1 MADQAKRRGFTLALV
16 AAAALLG
23 GCAGMGAGMGSAKE
37 RVVIQVSDGDPK
49 VWNLALNVVD
59 NVRTNYAKRNID
71 AQVQIVAFGPGIQ
84 MLKDDAV
91 VASRVRDAMKKGDAQ
106 MVACENS
113 MQRFKLSRNV
123 MLDNVTY
130 VDAGVI
136 HIIERQRQGWAVI
149 RP

>member
-1 MADQAKRRGFTLALV
+1 MGQATRRSILLGIC

-23 GCAGMGAGMGSAKE
+23 GCAGMQLGQKTE

-49 VWNLALNVVD
+49 VWNLALNVVG
-59 NVRTNYAKRNID
+59 NVKATYAKQGVKPEIE
-71 AQVQIVAFGPGIQ
+71 VVAFGPGIQ

-91 VASRVRDAMKKGDAQ
+91 VATRMREAMQGGTQ

-113 MQRFKLSRNV
+113 MERFKLKREV
-123 MLDNVTY
+123 MLDKVSY
-130 VDAGVI
+130 VDAGVV
-136 HIIERQRQGWAVI
+136 HIIERQHQGWSVI

>member
-1 MADQAKRRGFTLALV
+1 MSMTFRALTATVLAS
-16 AAAALLG
+16 AALLG

-59 NVRTNYAKRNID
+59 NVKSSYAKRKVD
-71 AQVQIVAFGPGIQ
+71 AEIQVVAFGPGIQ

-91 VASRVRDAMKKGDAQ
+91 VATRMRDAMKGRTQ

-113 MQRFKLSRNV
+113 MGRFKLTRNV

-130 VDAGVI
+130 VEAGVV
-136 HIIERQRQGWAVI
+136 HIIEKQHEGWSVI

>member
-1 MADQAKRRGFTLALV
+1 MTIQSTRRGFMLVTL

-23 GCAGMGAGMGSAKE
+23 GCAGMELGQKRE

-49 VWNLALNVVD
+49 VWNLALNVVG
-59 NVRTNYAKRNID
+59 NVKATYAKQGVKPEIE
-71 AQVQIVAFGPGIQ
+71 VVAFGPGIQ

-91 VASRVRDAMKKGDAQ
+91 VATRMREAMQGGTQ

-113 MQRFKLSRNV
+113 MERFKLKREV
-123 MLDNVTY
+123 MLDKVSY
-130 VDAGVI
+130 VDAGVV
-136 HIIERQRQGWAVI
+136 HIIERQHQGWSVI

>member
-1 MADQAKRRGFTLALV
+1 MSMTFRALTATVLAS
-16 AAAALLG
+16 AALLG

-59 NVRTNYAKRNID
+59 NVKSSYAKRKVD
-71 AQVQIVAFGPGIQ
+71 AEIQVVAFGPGIQ

-91 VASRVRDAMKKGDAQ
+91 VATRMREAMKGGTQ

-113 MQRFKLSRNV
+113 MGRFKLTRNV

-130 VDAGVI
+130 VEAGVV
-136 HIIERQRQGWAVI
+136 HIIEKQHEGWSVI

>member
-1 MADQAKRRGFTLALV
+1 MSMTFRALTATVLAS
-16 AAAALLG
+16 AALLG

-59 NVRTNYAKRNID
+59 NVKSSYAKRKVD
-71 AQVQIVAFGPGIQ
+71 AEIQVVAFGPGIQ

-91 VASRVRDAMKKGDAQ
+91 VATRMRDAMKGGTQ

-113 MQRFKLSRNV
+113 MGRFKLTRNV

-130 VDAGVI
+130 VEAGVV
-136 HIIERQRQGWAVI
+136 HIIEKQHEGWSVI

>member
-1 MADQAKRRGFTLALV
+1 MVNKATRRGFMLGTL

-23 GCAGMGAGMGSAKE
+23 GCAGMGLGPAKE

-49 VWNLALNVVD
+49 IWNQAINVVN
-59 NVRTNYAKRNID
+59 NVKSAYVKRGADVEISL
-71 AQVQIVAFGPGIQ
+71 VAFGAGIQ

-91 VASRVRDAMKKGDAQ
+91 VANRVRDTMKSGAQ

-113 MQRFKLSRNV
+113 MNRFKLTKTAMV
-123 MLDNVTY
+123 ENVTY
-130 VDAGVI
+130 AEAGVLY
-136 HIIERQRQGWAVI
+136 IIEQHRAGSTVI

>member
-1 MADQAKRRGFTLALV
+1 MAMTFRALTAAVLAG
-16 AAAALLG
+16 AALLG
-23 GCAGMGAGMGSAKE
+23 GCAGMGAGMGSSKE
-37 RVVIQVSDGDPK
+37 RVIIQVSDGDPK

-59 NVRTNYAKRNID
+59 NVKTSYAKRKID
-71 AQVQIVAFGPGIQ
+71 AEIQVVAFGPGIQ

-91 VASRVRDAMKKGDAQ
+91 VATRTRDAMKGGTQ

-113 MQRFKLSRNV
+113 MGRFKLTKNV

-130 VDAGVI
+130 VEAGVV
-136 HIIERQRQGWAVI
+136 HIIEKQREGWSVI